1 MGAYILI
8 AFLAFWCT
16 VAFSLN
22 EMLLDTAFDIATTLL
37 ENGHEPLSMLVT
49 FLGLLMALPYILAM
63 AVLNFIFR
71 R

>member
-1 MGAYILI
+1 MGAYVLI
-8 AFLAFWCT
+8 AFLAFWCA

-37 ENGHEPLSMLVT
+37 KNGHEPLSMLVT

-63 AVLNFIFR
+63 IVLDFIFR